1 MTDFTNYEATDFD
14 SEAKTDELIC
24 DLQRTKKDNMP
35 ARTNYELVSGSSLNT
50 VAAIALTGGN
60 IYNAL
65 DIENR
70 DAVEF
75 EATGLDTC
83 YSHPQG

>member
-1 MTDFTNYEATDFD
+1 
-14 SEAKTDELIC
+14 
-24 DLQRTKKDNMP
+24 MP
-35 ARTNYELVSGSSLNT
+35 ERTNYELVSGSSLNT